1 MKEIKFNIPLND
13 PKSIKNIVNFLKSKK
28 PLHGP
33 NQNIFSIKKVVKKNF
48 RFNNVHLTNSC
59 TSALEI
65 CALTLNLKS
74 SEEVIVPSFSFI
86 TTGSSFARTGCKL
99 RYCDINRKNLMPSF
113 DQIKKC
119 VNKKTK
125 AIIILHYQGYSVD
138 YLDLLQ
144 GFCKKKKIYLIED
157 AAQSYGSYF
166 KNKPLGSFG
175 DFACFSFHETKNL
188 HSGLGGML
196 VVNNKKFI
204 RKSYFV
210 FDKGTDRYLVQK
222 GKQKYYSCV
231 TMGSSFLLSELAASY
246 LLPQII
252 NYKKIYKTRSKLYHR
267 YTYNFKK
274 WLNNEFTLTNNY
286 KYIYNFHSFVIVLKN
301 NDREKFLRYLKK
313 FNINAVISY
322 VPLHKSKA
330 GKVYKNTNDNLINT
344 NNFEKKIIRLPLHN
358 YLSLKDIDFV
368 CDKLKN
374 TLKIN
379 KNNFLYVYFYKF
391 K

>member
-1 MKEIKFNIPLND
+1 MKEIKFNIPLHY
-13 PKSIKNIVNFLKSKK
+13 PKSIKNIVDFLKTKK

-33 NQNIFSIKKVVKKNF
+33 NKNIFLIKENIKKKLGFKNI
-48 RFNNVHLTNSC
+48 HLTNSC

-74 SEEVIVPSFSFI
+74 TDEVIVPSFSFI

-99 RYCDINRKNLMPSF
+99 KYCDITRKNLMPSF

-138 YLDLLQ
+138 YLDKLQ
-144 GFCKKKKIYLIED
+144 KFCKQKKIHLIED
-157 AAQSYGSYF
+157 AAQAYGSYF

-188 HSGLGGML
+188 HSGVGGML
-196 VVNNKKFI
+196 VVNNKKFVE
-204 RKSYFV
+204 KSYFV
-210 FDKGTDRYLVQK
+210 FDKGTDRHLVQR
-222 GKQKYYSCV
+222 GKQKYYSWV
-231 TMGSSFLLSELAASY
+231 TMGSSFLLSELVASY

-252 NYKKIYKTRSKLYHR
+252 NYKNIFETRKKLYNR
-267 YTYNFKK
+267 YAFNFKK
-274 WLNNEFTLTNNY
+274 WLGDEFTLTNNY
-286 KYIYNFHSFVIVLKN
+286 KYVYNFHSFVIVLKN
-301 NDREKFLRYLKK
+301 NERESFFKYLKK

-322 VPLHKSKA
+322 VPLHKSIA
-330 GKVYKNTNDNLINT
+330 GKVYKKNNDNLTNT
-344 NNFEKKIIRLPLHN
+344 NNLEKKIIRLPLHN
-358 YLSLKDIDFV
+358 YLSLKDIDLV
-368 CDKLKN
+368 CE
-374 TLKIN
+374 KI
-379 KNNFLYVYFYKF
+379 KKYFK